1 MSWKPANR
9 CIERTAGG
17 LVHVQ
22 VTFIGYPLS
31 FGSPADYESPVAL
44 RPHLAVGLP
53 LSLTCSGWTPGALP
67 SRGLTRSPCPDWP
80 PSRPKGDTARV
91 DFTRSAASADR
102 PSGRTDLT
110 PPWRRFVATGDSF
123 TEGLWDVP
131 DVGAG
136 APAVGG
142 LEGHPGV
149 RCRGWA
155 DLLAAHLAE
164 RVAAA
169 GGAEPVRY
177 ANLAV
182 RGRLLRPIL
191 DEQVPA
197 AVALGPDL
205 VSVVGGGNDLL
216 RPGADPDVLAD
227 ALDAAVAGVRRAGAD
242 VLLATGFD
250 TVHSPVIRRTRGRT
264 AVFNAHIWTIARRH
278 DAHVLDMWGMRSLHD
293 WRMWADDRIHLT
305 SDGHRRV
312 AQAALVAL
320 GLPPDDE
327 RWDDPLAPLPPLPL
341 AARVRA
347 DAVWLRTHASPWV
360 SRRMH
365 GRSSG
370 DGLAPKRPELE
381 PVAPLPRVRG
391 R

>member
-1 MSWKPANR
+1 M
-9 CIERTAGG
+9 
-17 LVHVQ
+17 V
-22 VTFIGYPLS
+22 
-31 FGSPADYESPVAL
+31 
-44 RPHLAVGLP
+44 
-53 LSLTCSGWTPGALP
+53 
-67 SRGLTRSPCPDWP
+67 
-80 PSRPKGDTARV
+80 
-91 DFTRSAASADR
+91 FTRSEPSEDR
-102 PSGRTDLT
+102 PATDGAGVVR
-110 PPWRRFVATGDSF
+110 WRRYVAVGDSF
-123 TEGLWDVP
+123 TEGLWDLP
-131 DVGAG
+131 DHGAAAPLDVGA
-136 APAVGG
+136 
-142 LEGHPGV
+142 EGVEV

-164 RVAAA
+164 RVTTAAVRPDARDGADGARAA
-169 GGAEPVRY
+169 GPEPDDRTLRY

-182 RGRLLRPIL
+182 RGKLLRPIL

-197 AVALGPDL
+197 AVALSPDL

-216 RPGADPDVLAD
+216 RPGADPDALAA

-250 TVHSPVIRRTRGRT
+250 TVHSPVIRHTRSRT

-293 WRMWADDRIHLT
+293 WRMWSDDRIHLT

-347 DAVWLRTHASPWV
+347 DAVWLRTHASPWMA
-360 SRRMH
+360 RRLH

-370 DGLAPKRPELE
+370 DGRSPKRPTLE
-381 PVAPLPRVRG
+381 PVG
-391 R
+391 